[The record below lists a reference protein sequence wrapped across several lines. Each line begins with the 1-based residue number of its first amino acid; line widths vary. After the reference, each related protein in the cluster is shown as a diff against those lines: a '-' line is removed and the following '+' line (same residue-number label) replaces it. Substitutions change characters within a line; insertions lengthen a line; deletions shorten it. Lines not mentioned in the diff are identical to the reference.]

1 MMQKMK
7 SLKKLNLS
15 LSLVLLLTFIVSINA
30 QEDSPSV
37 PMKVADEFKNNYDFD
52 YALEWY
58 EQAIQNF
65 PDTLEAGN
73 ASLNK
78 LAILY
83 SQSNWYTRLSLE
95 FLQLVNVQY
104 DKASKYGCRGTMWK
118 KYGAFL
124 EKKKTYERLRLQK
137 GKALK
142 EELYR
147 FEKNYAAKID
157 RLSIPHINEYT
168 ATMSSLTSM
177 EEANIE
183 RLLVLG
189 KDSHLE
195 YESRRKRD
203 LTSNFGIFCL
213 QYMTLG
219 GELPTKEDTAA
230 YHNKEYAEREIDF
243 IGFYYCLGLGL
254 ENGYQFQSAHEV
266 FAKVVKLAKDDT
278 HNKLVYETENR
289 IKSLEDISSKN
300 IDSLKKFLSPD
311 EIDKY
316 VEPYTGDSAK
326 ISHGK

>member
-7 SLKKLNLS
+7 SLKKFNLS

-30 QEDSPSV
+30 QEDGPSV
-37 PMKVADEFKNNYDFD
+37 PMKVADEFKNNYDFE

-65 PDTLEAGN
+65 SDTLEAGN
-73 ASLNK
+73 ASHNK

-83 SQSNWYTRLSLE
+83 SQISWYTRLSLE
-95 FLQLVNVQY
+95 FLQLVNAQY
-104 DKASKYGCRGTMWK
+104 DEASKYGCRGTMWK
-118 KYGAFL
+118 KYGKFL
-124 EKKKTYERLRLQK
+124 EKKKKYEQLRLQK

-142 EELYR
+142 EEFLR
-147 FEKNYAAKID
+147 FEGNYVSNID

-168 ATMSSLTSM
+168 GTMPYLTSM

-203 LTSNFGIFCL
+203 LTSHFVIFCL

-219 GELPTKEDTAA
+219 GELPTKEDKAV
-230 YHNKEYAEREIDF
+230 YHNQEYAERKIDI

-266 FAKVVKLAKDDT
+266 FAKVVKLAKDEP
-278 HNKLVYETENR
+278 HNKLAYEAENR
-289 IKSLEDISSKN
+289 IKSLEDVSSEN

-316 VEPYTGDSAK
+316 VEPYTSDNK
-326 ISHGK
+326 K